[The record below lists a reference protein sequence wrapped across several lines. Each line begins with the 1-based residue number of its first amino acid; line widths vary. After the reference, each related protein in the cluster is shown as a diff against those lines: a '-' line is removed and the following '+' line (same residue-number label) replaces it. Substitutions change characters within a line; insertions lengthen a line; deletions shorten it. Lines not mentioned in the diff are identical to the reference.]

1 VKLILSFFAAIFMA
15 YITVSPVNAQF
26 DDRRQDTRERINR
39 ANQEPKS
46 SQEPRAAIPDHLR
59 QRAPVARQ
67 QMAPG
72 LPQQA
77 YREEEKPRGFFD
89 WLFGN
94 KPAAPIQQSPQ
105 DAGPTTFIEGEGL
118 GGSNVGGR
126 RTICVRTCDGAFM
139 PISTGRSSQRDTEL
153 CTAQCPGAETK
164 VFALNG
170 DRLEDAVGKSGESY
184 STLPNALKFRQGI
197 VQGCSCRP
205 TGKTWAEF
213 SANKDDPTMRKGDS
227 VLTPEQARRMSL
239 APEAKKLDTNDKDK
253 NNYILKPVV
262 TTAVKEE
269 EVTMPTGEVRTI
281 NFESNKKVIEV
292 GDQLTPLQKLLQK
305 HKDSKTEETGSID
318 KKG

>member
-1 VKLILSFFAAIFMA
+1 VRFILSFFAAIFA
-15 YITVSPVNAQF
+15 VIITIAPVKAQF

-39 ANQEPKS
+39 ANQEPK
-46 SQEPRAAIPDHLR
+46 AAIPDHLR
-59 QRAPVARQ
+59 QRAPVERAPVVRQ

-89 WLFGN
+89 WLFN
-94 KPAAPIQQSPQ
+94 AKPAAAPIQQAPQ
-105 DAGPTTFIEGEGL
+105 DAGPMTIIEGEG
-118 GGSNVGGR
+118 GSHVGGR

-139 PISTGRSSQRDTEL
+139 PISTGRSSQRDAEL

-170 DRLEDAVGKSGESY
+170 DNLEDAVGKSGETY
-184 STLPNALKFRQGI
+184 SSLPNALKFRQGY
-197 VQGCSCRP
+197 VSGCSCRP
-205 TGKTWAEF
+205 AGKTWAEF

-253 NNYILKPVV
+253 NNYILKPQV
-262 TTAVKEE
+262 TSALKEE
-269 EVTMPTGEVRTI
+269 EVTMPSGEVRTI
-281 NFESNKKVIEV
+281 NFESNKKVIEAS
-292 GDQLTPLQKLLQK
+292 DQLTPLQKLLQK
-305 HKDSKTEETGSID
+305 HKDSKGEITGSID